1 MRVWTNK
8 KMSEEVLSLI
18 PRRSVVNLGIG
29 LPSLVAD
36 INQNKEL
43 VLHSEN
49 GVLGVSGRPQKG
61 TASHNI
67 INAAKETINISKGA
81 SFFDSAL
88 SFSMIRGG
96 HVDVSVLG
104 GMQVDVQ
111 GSIANWK
118 IPGKKITGMGGA
130 MDLVN
135 GPKLVIVMMK
145 HFNKT
150 SEKLV
155 PECSLPLTGKNCVD
169 YIVTD
174 CGVFKPCNNKFKI
187 IKICDVEKFMN
198 KVQQEL
204 YIE

>member
-1 MRVWTNK
+1 
-8 KMSEEVLSLI
+8 MSEEVLNLI
-18 PRRSVVNLGIG
+18 PNRSVVNLGIG

-36 INQNKEL
+36 INQNKDL

-49 GVLGVSGRPQKG
+49 GVLGVNGRPKKG

-67 INAAKETINISKGA
+67 INAAKETINTSKGA
-81 SFFDSAL
+81 SFFDSAV

-104 GMQVDVQ
+104 GMQVDTQ

-145 HFNKT
+145 HFNKE

-155 PECSLPLTGKNCVD
+155 PICSLPLTGKNCID

-174 CGVFKPCNNKFKI
+174 CGVFKPYGNKFKI
-187 IKICDVEKFMN
+187 IKICDTDEFMK